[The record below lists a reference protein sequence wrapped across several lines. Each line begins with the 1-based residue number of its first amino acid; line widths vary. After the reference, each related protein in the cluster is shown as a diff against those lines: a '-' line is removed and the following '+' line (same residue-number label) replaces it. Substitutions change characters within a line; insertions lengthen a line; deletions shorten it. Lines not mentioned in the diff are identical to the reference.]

1 MADVTSPGER
11 YGWVPPRDR
20 SAAVE
25 KLVEKLLS
33 SMPTF
38 FVSELSRST
47 AGARV
52 VLWEFAKKIN
62 GGKHLPTFRQEVGDC
77 VSQGAANG
85 VNYLSAMEIARLGD
99 AEKHRS
105 AFQPFIYGVSRV
117 LVGGGRLGN
126 SDGSV
131 GAWAAEGVRRFGV
144 LAADEQGVPGYS
156 GNIAR
161 QWGRRPGPPATFI
174 EKAKPHVVKSTA
186 PVATYEQ
193 VRDALANGY
202 PVTVASMQGFQM
214 RARVDRGKHWGVPS
228 GSWAHQMCFIGV
240 DDDSRR
246 PGCYCLNSWGP
257 DAHGV
262 PADDAPPGGFWVDAE
277 TVARMTRQNDSFAFS
292 QFEGFPEQDLDFRLV
307 G

>member
-1 MADVTSPGER
+1 MADTTSPR
-11 YGWVPPRDR
+11 DRFGWIPPRDR
-20 SAAVE
+20 SAAV
-25 KLVEKLLS
+25 KKQVEQVLS

-38 FVSELSRST
+38 FVSGLSRST
-47 AGARV
+47 VGARV
-52 VLWEFAKKIN
+52 VLWEFARKIN

-99 AEKHRS
+99 QERYRP

-117 LVGGGRLGN
+117 QVGGGRLGN

-144 LAADEQGVPGYS
+144 LAADEENVPSYS
-156 GNIAR
+156 GAIAR
-161 QWGRRPGPPATFI
+161 QWGRRPGPPASFLD
-174 EKAKPHVVKSTA
+174 KARSHVVNSTS
-186 PVATYEQ
+186 PVVRYEQ
-193 VRDALANGY
+193 VRDAIVNGY

-257 DAHGV
+257 EAHGP

-277 TVARMTRQNDSFAFS
+277 IVTRMTRQNDSFAFS